1 MALKATPPVGSRSD
15 SDATPPGGREV
26 FRRELERVRESLLR
40 MAGLVESQ
48 IDDVLAALRA
58 FDREAADRVRRNDQP
73 INELFR
79 QLQEDL
85 LQIMAARQLAPEDL
99 RTLMGVQYIAT
110 ELERI
115 GDYAVRIGRRT
126 QTLAGLPHDT
136 LRPEFGLMGAL
147 ASQQVRDIL
156 DALIEEDP
164 ERARE
169 VAAKDDEIDRLYNRV
184 FDALI
189 NDMGSGMDAEDALRS
204 VTLIN
209 VAHSLERIG
218 DRVVN
223 VAEDIIFLGSG
234 AVVELD

>member
-1 MALKATPPVGSRSD
+1 
-15 SDATPPGGREV
+15 
-26 FRRELERVRESLLR
+26 

-48 IDDVLAALRA
+48 IDDVLVALRA
-58 FDREAADRVRRNDQP
+58 FDHAAADRVRRNDQP

-79 QLQEDL
+79 RLQEEL
-85 LQIMAARQLAPEDL
+85 LQVMAAQQLGPEHL

-115 GDYAVRIGRRT
+115 GDYAVRIARRT

-156 DALIEEDP
+156 DALIEEDS

-169 VAAKDDEIDRLYNRV
+169 VAAKDNEIDRLYNRV

-189 NDMGSGMDAEDALRS
+189 DDMGRGTNAEDALRS

>member
-1 MALKATPPVGSRSD
+1 MP
-15 SDATPPGGREV
+15 REA
-26 FRRELERVRESLLR
+26 FRRELSLLRESLLR

-48 IDDVLAALRA
+48 IDDTLVALRT
-58 FDREAADRVRRNDQP
+58 FDRAGADRVRMNDQA

-79 QLQEDL
+79 QLRERVFQVIAT
-85 LQIMAARQLAPEDL
+85 QQPVAHDL

-115 GDYAVRIGRRT
+115 GDYAVRISRRT
-126 QTLAGLPHDT
+126 STLAGLPHRP
-136 LRPEFGLMGAL
+136 LRPEFGLMGEL

-156 DALIEEDP
+156 DALIEEDAA
-164 ERARE
+164 RALE
-169 VAAKDDEIDRLYNRV
+169 VAAKDDEVDRLHNRL
-184 FDALI
+184 FDALVEELG
-189 NDMGSGMDAEDALRS
+189 NGTDAEDALRS

-223 VAEDIIFLGSG
+223 VAEDIIFLDSG
-234 AVVELD
+234 QVVELG